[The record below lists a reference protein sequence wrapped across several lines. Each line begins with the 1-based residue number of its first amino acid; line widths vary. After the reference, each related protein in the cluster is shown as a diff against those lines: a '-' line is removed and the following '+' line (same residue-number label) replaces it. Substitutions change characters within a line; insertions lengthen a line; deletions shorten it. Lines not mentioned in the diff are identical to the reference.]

1 MIEDSTEETEPEET
15 EASDYLDTTDAYG
28 NILSETQTEGTLHQ
42 TTTYT
47 YSSDGN
53 YLASK
58 TDENGNTEHYTYDA
72 NTGLL
77 EALVDGNG
85 NRKEYTYNAMRELTN
100 VHLDMESIV
109 GSIGMDADYT
119 YEQGRLTQFGLWRLS
134 LRIQL

>member
-1 MIEDSTEETEPEET
+1 MTYGYVTEEDGTVTNSVVDIEVYDADGVIEDSTEETEPEET

-100 VHLDMESIV
+100 VHLDMES
-109 GSIGMDADYT
+109 M
-119 YEQGRLTQFGLWRLS
+119 
-134 LRIQL
+134 